1 MSLGSTIASAR
12 KSAGMSLD
20 DLAEKTSIR
29 ASLLREF
36 ETDNFEKCGGETY
49 ARGHVRNVA
58 VALGVDPAILLEL
71 FDTEQSKTVRSI
83 HDMLVEN
90 NVTVAKGEKNKVSIK
105 KLAMISAS
113 VVILVGGGQIVIS
126 NFKSSNSTSSSKVEM
141 SQPSQA
147 ASPSASAGQT
157 PVSSNDSKVNL
168 QLSAT
173 RGSTWLLVSDSTGT
187 ILFSGRLAQGESNS
201 FASNEKINV
210 RFGNA
215 GAVDVLV
222 NGIAQPSLGAV
233 GEVVDRSFGANSSN

>member
-20 DLAEKTSIR
+20 DLAEKTCIR
-29 ASLLREF
+29 ASVLREF
-36 ETDNFEKCGGETY
+36 ESDSFEKCGGETY

-71 FDTEQSKTVRSI
+71 FDTEQSKMVRSI

-90 NVTVAKGEKNKVSIK
+90 NVTAPKGEKNKVSLK
-105 KLAMISAS
+105 TLAMISAS

-126 NFKSSNSTSSSKVEM
+126 NLKSSSSTSSSKVEI
-141 SQPSQA
+141 SKPSQSV
-147 ASPSASAGQT
+147 SPSASAGQT

-173 RGSTWLLVSDSTGT
+173 HGSTWLLVSDSTGT

>member
-90 NVTVAKGEKNKVSIK
+90 NVTVAKGEKNKVSI
-105 KLAMISAS
+105 
-113 VVILVGGGQIVIS
+113 
-126 NFKSSNSTSSSKVEM
+126 
-141 SQPSQA
+141 
-147 ASPSASAGQT
+147 
-157 PVSSNDSKVNL
+157 
-168 QLSAT
+168 
-173 RGSTWLLVSDSTGT
+173 
-187 ILFSGRLAQGESNS
+187 
-201 FASNEKINV
+201 
-210 RFGNA
+210 
-215 GAVDVLV
+215 
-222 NGIAQPSLGAV
+222 
-233 GEVVDRSFGANSSN
+233 